1 MAGDITTQPKHGW
14 RAVPMSSLCILLGVW
29 PKPLAILPHK
39 KASLTCLA
47 HLGDG
52 TQIEKWS
59 HLWYAAQGG
68 QDKESEHFMVQKPLA
83 VLPSNFANVHK
94 P

>member
-14 RAVPMSSLCILLGVW
+14 RAVPMSSLCILLGVNRW
-29 PKPLAILPHK
+29 QYCPIK

-59 HLWYAAQGG
+59 YLWYAAQGG
-68 QDKESEHFMVQKPLA
+68 QDKESGHFMVQKPLA